1 MARFF
6 VDLPLRLGTTV
17 ELPSA
22 CAHHALRVL
31 RLRDGQE
38 VTVFNG
44 QGGEFHGRL
53 LTTKNH
59 SAAFI
64 SERFD
69 PREAELRWRITV
81 AQGLVSN
88 EKMDWIVEKSIELGA
103 FAIQALTMERS
114 VTKLS
119 GERAERRR
127 QHWMALSYS
136 ASEQCGRNRVA
147 AILPLTSLTQWL
159 EMSPSDGMRLML
171 SPQASHPLQGV
182 SAPPLGQD
190 VFLLVG
196 PEGGFSSDEAQAAQ
210 AAGFVPV
217 CLGPRVL
224 RCETA
229 AAATLAMLTALWAA

>member
-6 VDLPLRLGTTV
+6 VDLPIRLGMAF

-22 CAHHALRVL
+22 CTHHALRVL
-31 RLRDGQE
+31 RLRDNQE
-38 VTVFNG
+38 ITVFNG

-53 LTTKNH
+53 LITNHH
-59 SAAFI
+59 SAQFI

-69 PREAELRWRITV
+69 PREAELRWRITL
-81 AQGLVSN
+81 AQGLTSN
-88 EKMDWIVEKSIELGA
+88 EKMDWIIEKSIELGA
-103 FAIQALTMERS
+103 FAIQPLTMERS

-127 QHWMALSYS
+127 QHWMALSRS

-147 AILPLTSLTQWL
+147 AILPVTSLLQWL
-159 EMSPSDGMRLML
+159 ELTPADSARLML
-171 SPQASHPLQGV
+171 SPQAAHPILAV
-182 SAPPLGQD
+182 TVPRLGQE
-190 VFLLVG
+190 VFILVG
-196 PEGGFSSDEAQAAQ
+196 PEGGFSSGEAQAAH

-217 CLGPRVL
+217 SLGSRVL